1 MKTIQRKDFS
11 EVGSIVKVHGNKGE
25 LKFKLSR
32 DIKLKEWAFLEFR
45 GKPVPF
51 YIEQTK
57 AEFNDEIVMKLRGID
72 SVDLAANF
80 VGRTLLLPNKLVKK
94 LQVEDEWALDGF
106 EVRDVNLG
114 LLGLV
119 QEIVEY
125 PYQSLAK
132 VFYGERELLIPLV
145 DEIIVEIN
153 DKKKLLLVNMPEG
166 LIDINN

>member
-1 MKTIQRKDFS
+1 
-11 EVGSIVKVHGNKGE
+11 
-25 LKFKLSR
+25 L
-32 DIKLKEWAFLEFR
+32 
-45 GKPVPF
+45 
-51 YIEQTK
+51 
-57 AEFNDEIVMKLRGID
+57 
-72 SVDLAANF
+72 

>member
-1 MKTIQRKDFS
+1 
-11 EVGSIVKVHGNKGE
+11 
-25 LKFKLSR
+25 
-32 DIKLKEWAFLEFR
+32 
-45 GKPVPF
+45 
-51 YIEQTK
+51 
-57 AEFNDEIVMKLRGID
+57 
-72 SVDLAANF
+72 
-80 VGRTLLLPNKLVKK
+80 
-94 LQVEDEWALDGF
+94 
-106 EVRDVNLG
+106 
-114 LLGLV
+114 V